1 MTTWLL
7 TGGAGYIG
15 PHVLR
20 SLLDSGRSVVV
31 LDDLSTGLPRKIPHD
46 VPFVEADIRDTA
58 AVTAALLTH
67 GCSGIVHLAARKA
80 VGESIKHPLH
90 YWHVNVEGFR
100 SLLAAAVEAQVA
112 HVVLS
117 SSAACYGTPSV
128 DNVTEDVIGAPLS
141 PYGST
146 KLACEVMLGEVA
158 EAYGLR
164 HTSLRYFNVAGAGC
178 PELGDTGVFNLIPM
192 VFRRLDAGQQP
203 QVFGHDYP
211 TVDGTYLR
219 DYIHVADLA
228 DAHVAAAAALET
240 ATIPPVLNVSTG
252 TGASVLEV
260 VDAVRLAT
268 QIDFKVSMADR
279 RPGDPPRLVGD
290 PTLIRQS
297 LSWTSTRDLNDMVE
311 SAWKAWRWSS

>member
-1 MTTWLL
+1 MF
-7 TGGAGYIG
+7 
-15 PHVLR
+15 R
-20 SLLDSGRSVVV
+20 SSKQTSGTPPPSR
-31 LDDLSTGLPRKIPHD
+31 LHC
-46 VPFVEADIRDTA
+46 
-58 AVTAALLTH
+58 LTH

-90 YWHVNVEGFR
+90 YWHVNVERFR

-164 HTSLRYFNVAGAGC
+164 HTSLRYLNVAGAGC

-192 VFRRLDAGQQP
+192 VSADWTPGSSRR
-203 QVFGHDYP
+203 
-211 TVDGTYLR
+211 
-219 DYIHVADLA
+219 
-228 DAHVAAAAALET
+228 
-240 ATIPPVLNVSTG
+240 S
-252 TGASVLEV
+252 SV
-260 VDAVRLAT
+260 T
-268 QIDFKVSMADR
+268 TT
-279 RPGDPPRLVGD
+279 RP
-290 PTLIRQS
+290 
-297 LSWTSTRDLNDMVE
+297 
-311 SAWKAWRWSS
+311 